1 SACIAF
7 TTSKAIG
14 KLVIVAACCGMG
26 VLLLCAWQFTS
37 GVPLPCPDTESFTS
51 PALPPRR
58 TSGVDR
64 GIIYTLF
71 EIVNSASKV
80 VPDDVLM
87 GAERRDHTG
96 ASATFPQPLQNNESH
111 APARKR

>member
-51 PALPPRR
+51 PSRARCETR
-58 TSGVDR
+58 GADR
-64 GIIYTLF
+64 GMIGALF
-71 EIVNSASKV
+71 DIVNAVS
-80 VPDDVLM
+80 
-87 GAERRDHTG
+87 ER
-96 ASATFPQPLQNNESH
+96 
-111 APARKR
+111 APA